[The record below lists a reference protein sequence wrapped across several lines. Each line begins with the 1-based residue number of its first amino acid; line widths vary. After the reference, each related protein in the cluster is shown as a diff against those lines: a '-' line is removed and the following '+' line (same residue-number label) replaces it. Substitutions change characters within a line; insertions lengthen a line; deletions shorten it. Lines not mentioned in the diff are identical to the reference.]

1 MHLSDGV
8 LPVGTVVA
16 GYVVAGAG
24 LAASLRSLKS
34 DDMPRVAVM
43 SASFFVA
50 SLIHVRL
57 GAAVSVH
64 LLLHGLVG
72 IILGVQAL
80 PAIAV
85 GLILQAL
92 QFGHGGI
99 LTWGVNTCI
108 MGLPAVALGLMY
120 RKVSCG
126 HTAFWK
132 ASIGGVTAGGAVL
145 VSAILAALALMTA
158 GESFHQVA
166 WALVVAHIPI
176 IFIEGVVTAFVVSFL
191 LKVKPEMLQ

>member
-8 LPVGTVVA
+8 LPAGTVVA
-16 GYVVAGAG
+16 GFVVAGVGMAVC
-24 LAASLRSLKS
+24 LRKLKS

-57 GAAVSVH
+57 GASVSVH

-72 IILGVQAL
+72 IILGIQAL
-80 PAIAV
+80 PAIGV

-99 LTWGVNTCI
+99 LSWGVNTCI
-108 MGLPAVALGLMY
+108 MGLPAVA
-120 RKVSCG
+120 
-126 HTAFWK
+126 T
-132 ASIGGVTAGGAVL
+132 GVTYRQIATGLPVPWKIILGGILAGGAVL
-145 VSAILAALALMTA
+145 VSAILAGLALYSA
-158 GESFHQVA
+158 GESFRQVA
-166 WALVVAHIPI
+166 WALLVAHVPI
-176 IFIEGVVTAFVVSFL
+176 MLIEGLIAAFVVSFL
-191 LKVKPEMLQ
+191 TKVKPEMLP